1 MKKNVIKYLSISLG
15 LIIVLIIYFS
25 LIGIQTD
32 RFNNQIKD
40 RLSKYNRN
48 LDVNLKK
55 IKLTLDPLNFKFNAK
70 TIGAKVIYKKRNIEL
85 ESIKTQISIN
95 SLIKNKIVSSN
106 LIISTKSVLLK
117 DLVGFL
123 RAITNKTELF
133 FLEKAI
139 DKGFAIIDLEVNFDE
154 NGKIKKDY
162 KVKGLLKDGKINLLN
177 DFNIKNINLSLNIEN
192 DNFDLSDISFT
203 TNKIA
208 LFSNNLKIKRKHDK
222 FFISGDIENNNS
234 KLNNKFLNLL
244 RLSNNDI
251 NFNNVEISSINKFSF
266 IIDNRFNYENLFVNS
281 EISLDK
287 AEYEKPKLLSKYL
300 TEEKNVINLKKH
312 KIKATFKDNN
322 LSLIGSGKIQ
332 LEKEYDDIDYSISQ
346 SGDKVNIDSNIKLS
360 GLKIKGQ
367 KNLKTF
373 FPKINEVLNL
383 KDHQINIKFKDNNLS
398 LIGSGKIQLEKE
410 YDDIDY
416 SISQSGDKVNIDSN
430 IKLSGLKIKGQ
441 KNLKTFFPKINEV
454 LNLKDHQ
461 INIKFK
467 DNNLSLIGSGK
478 IQLEKEYDDIDYSIS
493 QSGDKVNFDTKFI
506 FRKTQFEVDRI
517 NFSNDVKSKLQ
528 LEVSGNYI
536 RKNDLSIDKLLIT
549 TKDDKLGLSNLLI
562 DKYHRI
568 VKFDEISL
576 NYFDNE
582 NKKNQV
588 LIKRKQKNNYE
599 LNGSLFN
606 ANSLI
611 SDLLKSKDDKHARIF
626 KNNIKFNLNLK
637 DVYLDNENVIS
648 DLKGN
653 FFIENNKIHQAN
665 ILAFF
670 DNNEKLTFTISTNND
685 EKITTLFSSKAKP
698 LVQRYKFVKGYEEGY
713 LDFYSSKINNISK
726 SKLKIYDFKL
736 KELPVLTKLLI
747 LASLQG
753 IADLLSGEGIR
764 FDEMEMNFKNNSNLM
779 TIDELYAIGPAIS
792 ILMSGYIEEDKLV
805 SLRGTLVP
813 ATTINKTVSSIPVLG
828 KILVGDKTGEGVFG
842 VSFKIKGKPKD
853 LKTTVNPIKTLT
865 PRFITRTLEKIKKN

>member
-15 LIIVLIIYFS
+15 LIIILIIYFS

-40 RLSKYNRN
+40 RLSKYNSN

-123 RAITNKTELF
+123 RVTTNKTELF

-154 NGKIKKDY
+154 NGNIKKDY

-177 DFNIKNINLSLNIEN
+177 DFNIKNINFLLNIEN
-192 DNFDLSDISFT
+192 NNFDFSDISFT
-203 TNKIA
+203 TNKID
-208 LFSNNLKIKRKHDK
+208 LFSNNLKIKRKQDK

-244 RLSNNDI
+244 RLSYHDI
-251 NFNNVEISSINKFSF
+251 NFNNVEISSKNKFSF
-266 IIDNRFNYENLFVNS
+266 IIDNRFNYENLFINS

-287 AEYEKPKLLSKYL
+287 AEYKKPKLLSKYL
-300 TEEKNVINLKKH
+300 TEVKDVINLRKH

-360 GLKIKGQ
+360 G
-367 KNLKTF
+367 
-373 FPKINEVLNL
+373 
-383 KDHQINIKFKDNNLS
+383 INIKS
-398 LIGSGKIQLEKE
+398 
-410 YDDIDY
+410 
-416 SISQSGDKVNIDSN
+416 
-430 IKLSGLKIKGQ
+430 Q

-506 FRKTQFEVDRI
+506 FKKTQFEVERI
-517 NFSNDVKSKLQ
+517 NFSNDGNSKLQ
-528 LEVSGNYI
+528 LEVSGNHI
-536 RKNDLSIDKLLIT
+536 IKNNLSIDKLLIT
-549 TKDDKLGLSNLLI
+549 TKNDKFGLSNLLI

-582 NKKNQV
+582 GKKNHI

-599 LNGSLFN
+599 LNGTLFN

-626 KNNIKFNLNLK
+626 KNNINFNLNLK

-653 FFIENNKIHQAN
+653 FYIENNKIHQAN
-665 ILAFF
+665 ISAFF
-670 DNNEKLTFTISTNND
+670 DNNKKLTFTINTNND

-698 LVQRYKFVKGYEEGY
+698 LVQRYNFVKGYEEGY

-736 KELPVLTKLLI
+736 KELPVLTKLLT

-764 FDEMEMNFKNNSNLM
+764 FDEMEMNFKNSSNLM

-828 KILVGDKTGEGVFG
+828 KILVCDKTGEGVFG

-865 PRFITRTLEKIKKN
+865 PRFITRTLEKIKNN

>member
-1 MKKNVIKYLSISLG
+1 MKKNIIKYLLISSG
-15 LIIVLIIYFS
+15 LIFVIIIYFS
-25 LIGIQTD
+25 LIGIETD
-32 RFNNQIKD
+32 RFNYQIKD
-40 RLSKYNRN
+40 RLSKNNSN
-48 LDVNLKK
+48 LDINLKK
-55 IKLTLDPLNFKFNAK
+55 IKLTLDPLNFNFNVK
-70 TIGAKVIYKKRNIEL
+70 TIGANIIYKKRNIEL
-85 ESIKTQISIN
+85 ESIKSQISIN

-123 RAITNKTELF
+123 RAVTNKTELF
-133 FLEKAI
+133 FLEKTI

-154 NGKIKKDY
+154 NGNIKKDY

-177 DFNIKNINLSLNIEN
+177 NLNFKNINLLLNIEKN
-192 DNFDLSDISFT
+192 NFNLSDISFT
-203 TNKIA
+203 TNKVDF
-208 LFSNNLKIKRKHDK
+208 FSNNLKIKKEQEK
-222 FFISGDIENNNS
+222 FFINGDIENNNS

-244 RLSNNDI
+244 RSNYHGIKLSI
-251 NFNNVEISSINKFSF
+251 AEISSKNKFSF
-266 IIDNRFNYENLFVNS
+266 IIDNKFNYENLFVYS
-281 EISLDK
+281 EILLDK
-287 AEYEKPKLLSKYL
+287 MEYEKPGILSEYF
-300 TEEKNVINLKKH
+300 TEVKNVINLKKH

-322 LSLIGSGKIQ
+322 LSLSGSGKIQ
-332 LEKEYDDIDYSISQ
+332 LEKEFDEIDYTFSQ
-346 SGDKVNIDSNIKLS
+346 SGDKVNLESNIKLS
-360 GLKIKGQ
+360 GLKIKSQ

-373 FPKINEVLNL
+373 FPKINQVLNL

-398 LIGSGKIQLEKE
+398 ISGSGKIQLEKE
-410 YDDIDY
+410 FD
-416 SISQSGDKVNIDSN
+416 
-430 IKLSGLKIKGQ
+430 
-441 KNLKTFFPKINEV
+441 E
-454 LNLKDHQ
+454 
-461 INIKFK
+461 
-467 DNNLSLIGSGK
+467 
-478 IQLEKEYDDIDYSIS
+478 IDYSIS
-493 QSGDKVNFDTKFI
+493 QSGDKVNFDSKFN
-506 FRKTQFEVDRI
+506 FNKTLFEVKQI
-517 NFSNDVKSKLQ
+517 NFSNDSKSKVQ
-528 LEVSGNYI
+528 LNISGNYI
-536 RKNDLSIDKLLIT
+536 KKNNLTIDTLLVT
-549 TKDDKLGLSNLLI
+549 TKDDKLGMKNLLI

-568 VKFDEISL
+568 VKFDEISF

-611 SDLLKSKDDKHARIF
+611 SDLLKSNDNKHAKIF
-626 KNNIKFNLNLK
+626 KNNINFNLNLK
-637 DVYLDNENVIS
+637 DVYLDNKNVIS

-653 FFIENNKIHQAN
+653 LYIENNKIHQAN

-670 DNNEKLTFTISTNND
+670 DNNEKLTFAINTKNN

-698 LVQRYKFVKGYEEGY
+698 LVKRYKFIKGYEEGY

-736 KELPVLTKLLI
+736 QELPILTKILT

-764 FDEMEMNFKNNSNLM
+764 FDEMEMNFKNSSNLM

-792 ILMSGYIEEDKLV
+792 ILMSGYIEENKLV

-828 KILVGDKTGEGVFG
+828 KILVGDKKGEGVFG

>member
-1 MKKNVIKYLSISLG
+1 MKKNILKYLSILLG
-15 LIIVLIIYFS
+15 LFFVIIIYFS
-25 LIGIQTD
+25 LIGIETD

-40 RLSKYNRN
+40 RLSRYNSN

-55 IKLTLDPLNFKFNAK
+55 IKLTLDPLNLKFNAK
-70 TIGAKVIYKKRNIEL
+70 TIGTKVIYNKRNIEL
-85 ESIKTQISIN
+85 ESIKTQISID

-123 RAITNKTELF
+123 RATTNKTELF

-154 NGKIKKDY
+154 NGNIKKDY
-162 KVKGLLKDGKINLLN
+162 KVKGLLKNGKINLLN
-177 DFNIKNINLSLNIEN
+177 DFSIKNINLLLKIEN
-192 DNFDLSDISFT
+192 NNFDLSDIRFT
-203 TNKIA
+203 TNKID
-208 LFSNNLKIKRKHDK
+208 LFSNNLRIKRKHDK

-234 KLNNKFLNLL
+234 QLNSEFLDLL
-244 RLSNNDI
+244 RFRYHDI
-251 NFNNVEISSINKFSF
+251 FFKNVEISSKNKFSF
-266 IIDNRFNYENLFVNS
+266 IIDNKFNYEKLFVNS

-287 AEYEKPKLLSKYL
+287 AEYKKPKLLNKYL
-300 TEEKNVINLKKH
+300 TDVKNVINLRKH

-322 LSLIGSGKIQ
+322 LSVIGSGKIQ

-360 GLKIKGQ
+360 ELNIKNQ
-367 KNLKTF
+367 KSLKTF
-373 FPKINEVLNL
+373 FPNISEVLNL

-398 LIGSGKIQLEKE
+398 
-410 YDDIDY
+410 
-416 SISQSGDKVNIDSN
+416 V
-430 IKLSGLKIKGQ
+430 
-441 KNLKTFFPKINEV
+441 
-454 LNLKDHQ
+454 
-461 INIKFK
+461 
-467 DNNLSLIGSGK
+467 IGSGK

-506 FRKTQFEVDRI
+506 FNKTQFKVERI
-517 NFSNDVKSKLQ
+517 NFNNDRKSKLQ

-536 RKNDLSIDKLLIT
+536 KKNDLSIDRLLIT
-549 TKDDKLGLSNLLI
+549 TRNDKLELKNLLI
-562 DKYHRI
+562 DKYNRI

-588 LIKRKQKNNYE
+588 LIKRKQGNNYE

-606 ANSLI
+606 ANGLI
-611 SDLLKSKDDKHARIF
+611 SDLLKSNNSKHSRIF
-626 KNNIKFNLNLK
+626 KNNINFNLNLK

-653 FFIENNKIHQAN
+653 FYIKNNKIHQAN
-665 ILAFF
+665 ISAFF
-670 DNNEKLTFTISTNND
+670 DNNEKLTFTINTNND

-698 LVQRYKFVKGYEEGY
+698 IVQRYKFVKGYEEGY

-736 KELPVLTKLLI
+736 KELPVLTKLLT

-764 FDEMEMNFKNNSNLM
+764 FNEMEMNFKNSSNLM

-828 KILVGDKTGEGVFG
+828 KILVGDKTGEGIFG

>member
-1 MKKNVIKYLSISLG
+1 MKKNTLRYLSILLG
-15 LIIVLIIYFS
+15 LIFVIIIYFS
-25 LIGIQTD
+25 LIGIETD

-40 RLSKYNRN
+40 RLSKNNSN

-55 IKLTLDPLNFKFNAK
+55 IKLTLDPLKFKFNVK
-70 TIGAKVIYKKRNIEL
+70 TIGAKIIYKKKNIEL

-123 RAITNKTELF
+123 RATTNKTELF
-133 FLEKAI
+133 FLEKVI
-139 DKGFAIIDLEVNFDE
+139 DKGFVIIDLEVNFDE
-154 NGKIKKDY
+154 NGNIKKDY

-177 DFNIKNINLSLNIEN
+177 DFNIKNINLLLKIEN
-192 DNFDLSDISFT
+192 NNFDLSDISFT
-203 TNKIA
+203 TNKIDF
-208 LFSNNLKIKRKHDK
+208 FSNNLKIKRKQDK

-244 RLSNNDI
+244 RLSYHDI
-251 NFNNVEISSINKFSF
+251 NFNNVEISSKNKFSF
-266 IIDNRFNYENLFVNS
+266 IIDNRFNYKNLFVNS
-281 EISLDK
+281 EISLDT

-300 TEEKNVINLKKH
+300 IEVKDVINLRKH
-312 KIKATFKDNN
+312 NIKATFKDNN

-360 GLKIKGQ
+360 GLNIKSQ

-373 FPKINEVLNL
+373 FPKINKVLNL
-383 KDHQINIKFKDNNLS
+383 KDHQINIKF
-398 LIGSGKIQLEKE
+398 E
-410 YDDIDY
+410 
-416 SISQSGDKVNIDSN
+416 
-430 IKLSGLKIKGQ
+430 
-441 KNLKTFFPKINEV
+441 
-454 LNLKDHQ
+454 
-461 INIKFK
+461 

-493 QSGDKVNFDTKFI
+493 QSGDKVNFVSKFI
-506 FRKTQFEVDRI
+506 FNKTQFEIERI
-517 NFSNDVKSKLQ
+517 NFSNDAKSKLQ
-528 LEVSGNYI
+528 LDINGNYI
-536 RKNDLSIDKLLIT
+536 KENDLLIDRLLIT
-549 TKDDKLGLSNLLI
+549 TKDNKLGLNNLLI

-576 NYFDNE
+576 NYLDNE
-582 NKKNQV
+582 DKKNHV

-611 SDLLKSKDDKHARIF
+611 SDLVKSKDDKHARIF
-626 KNNIKFNLNLK
+626 KNNINLNLNLK

-653 FFIENNKIHQAN
+653 LYIENNKIHQAD
-665 ILAFF
+665 ISAFF
-670 DNNEKLTFTISTNND
+670 DNNEKFTFTINTNDD

-736 KELPVLTKLLI
+736 KELPALTKLLT

-764 FDEMEMNFKNNSNLM
+764 FDEMEMNFKNSSNLM

-792 ILMSGYIEEDKLV
+792 ILMSGYIEEDKLI

>member
-1 MKKNVIKYLSISLG
+1 MKKNIIKYISISLG
-15 LIIVLIIYFS
+15 LIFVIIIYFS
-25 LIGIQTD
+25 LIGIETD
-32 RFNNQIKD
+32 RFNGQIKD
-40 RLSKYNRN
+40 RLSKNNSN
-48 LDVNLKK
+48 LNVNLKK
-55 IKLTLDPLNFKFNAK
+55 IKLTLDPLNFKLNVK
-70 TIGAKVIYKKRNIEL
+70 TIGTKIIYKKRNIEL
-85 ESIKTQISIN
+85 ESIKSQISIN

-106 LIISTKSVLLK
+106 LIISTKSVLLE

-123 RAITNKTELF
+123 RAVTNKTELF
-133 FLEKAI
+133 ILEKAI

-154 NGKIKKDY
+154 NGNIKKDY

-177 DFNIKNINLSLNIEN
+177 NLNFKNINLLLNIEKN
-192 DNFDLSDISFT
+192 NFNLSDISFT
-203 TNKIA
+203 TNKVDF
-208 LFSNNLKIKRKHDK
+208 FSNNLKIKKEQEK
-222 FFISGDIENNNS
+222 FFINGDIENNNS

-244 RLSNNDI
+244 RSNYHGIKLSI
-251 NFNNVEISSINKFSF
+251 AEISSKNKFSF
-266 IIDNRFNYENLFVNS
+266 IIDNKFNYENLFVYS
-281 EISLDK
+281 EILLDK
-287 AEYEKPKLLSKYL
+287 MEYEKPGILSEYF
-300 TEEKNVINLKKH
+300 TEVKNVINLKKH

-322 LSLIGSGKIQ
+322 LSLSGSGKIQ
-332 LEKEYDDIDYSISQ
+332 LEKEFDEIDYSISQ

-360 GLKIKGQ
+360 GLKIKSQ

-373 FPKINEVLNL
+373 FPKINQVLNL

-398 LIGSGKIQLEKE
+398 ISGSGKIQLEKE
-410 YDDIDY
+410 FD
-416 SISQSGDKVNIDSN
+416 
-430 IKLSGLKIKGQ
+430 
-441 KNLKTFFPKINEV
+441 E
-454 LNLKDHQ
+454 
-461 INIKFK
+461 
-467 DNNLSLIGSGK
+467 
-478 IQLEKEYDDIDYSIS
+478 IDYSIS
-493 QSGDKVNFDTKFI
+493 QSGDKVNFDSKFN
-506 FRKTQFEVDRI
+506 FNKTLFEVKQI
-517 NFSNDVKSKLQ
+517 NFSNDSKSKVQ
-528 LEVSGNYI
+528 LNISGNYI
-536 RKNDLSIDKLLIT
+536 KKNNLTIDTLLVT
-549 TKDDKLGLSNLLI
+549 TKDDKLGMKNLLI

-568 VKFDEISL
+568 VKFDEISF

-611 SDLLKSKDDKHARIF
+611 SDLLKSNDNKHAKIF
-626 KNNIKFNLNLK
+626 KNNINFNLNLK
-637 DVYLDNENVIS
+637 DVYLDNKNVIS

-653 FFIENNKIHQAN
+653 LYIENNKIHQAN

-670 DNNEKLTFTISTNND
+670 DNNEKLTFAINTKNN

-698 LVQRYKFVKGYEEGY
+698 LVKRYKFIKGYEEGY

-736 KELPVLTKLLI
+736 QELPILTKILT

-764 FDEMEMNFKNNSNLM
+764 FDEMEMNFKNSSNLM

-792 ILMSGYIEEDKLV
+792 ILMSGYIEENKLV

-828 KILVGDKTGEGVFG
+828 KILVGDKKGEGVFG

>member
-1 MKKNVIKYLSISLG
+1 MKKNIIKYLSISLS
-15 LIIVLIIYFS
+15 LIIVIIIYFS
-25 LIGIQTD
+25 LIGIETD

-40 RLSKYNRN
+40 RLSKNNSN
-48 LDVNLKK
+48 LDVDLKK
-55 IKLTLDPLNFKFNAK
+55 IKLTLDPLNFEFNAK
-70 TIGAKVIYKKRNIEL
+70 TIGTKIIYKKRNLEL
-85 ESIKTQISIN
+85 ESIKSKISIN

-117 DLVGFL
+117 DLVEFL
-123 RAITNKTELF
+123 RLVTNKRELF
-133 FLEKAI
+133 FLEKTI
-139 DKGFAIIDLEVNFDE
+139 DKGFAIIDFEVNFDE
-154 NGKIKKDY
+154 NGNIKKDY
-162 KVKGLLKDGKINLLN
+162 KVKGLLKDGKINSLN
-177 DFNIKNINLSLNIEN
+177 DFNFKNINLLLNIEN
-192 DNFDLSDISFT
+192 NIFDLRDISFT
-203 TNKIA
+203 TNKIDF
-208 LFSNNLKIKRKHDK
+208 FSNNLKIKRKQDK
-222 FFISGDIENNNS
+222 FFISGDIENNYS
-234 KLNNKFLNLL
+234 KLNNNFLNLL
-244 RLSNNDI
+244 RLSYHDI
-251 NFNNVEISSINKFSF
+251 NISNAEISSKNKFSF
-266 IIDNRFNYENLFVNS
+266 VVDNKFNHENLFINS

-287 AEYEKPKLLSKYL
+287 AEYEKPKILSEYFPKV
-300 TEEKNVINLKKH
+300 KNVINLRKH
-312 KIKATFKDNN
+312 KIKATFKENN
-322 LSLIGSGKIQ
+322 LSLVGSGKIQ
-332 LEKEYDDIDYSISQ
+332 LEKEFDEIDYSISQ
-346 SGDKVNIDSNIKLS
+346 SGDKLNIDSNIKLS
-360 GLKIKGQ
+360 GLKIKSQ

-373 FPKINEVLNL
+373 FPKINKVLNL

-398 LIGSGKIQLEKE
+398 LVGSGKIQLEKE
-410 YDDIDY
+410 FDEIDY
-416 SISQSGDKVNIDSN
+416 SISQSGDKID
-430 IKLSGLKIKGQ
+430 
-441 KNLKTFFPKINEV
+441 
-454 LNLKDHQ
+454 
-461 INIKFK
+461 
-467 DNNLSLIGSGK
+467 
-478 IQLEKEYDDIDYSIS
+478 
-493 QSGDKVNFDTKFI
+493 FDSKFI
-506 FRKTQFEVDRI
+506 LYKTSFEVDRI
-517 NFSNDVKSKLQ
+517 NFKNDRKSKFQ
-528 LEVSGNYI
+528 LDISGHHIKRDN
-536 RKNDLSIDKLLIT
+536 LAIDRLLIT
-549 TKDDKLGLSNLLI
+549 TKDNKLSLKNLII

-568 VKFDEISL
+568 IKFDEISV
-576 NYFDNE
+576 NYFDSE
-582 NKKNQV
+582 DKKNQV

-626 KNNIKFNLNLK
+626 KNNINFNLNLK
-637 DVYLDNENVIS
+637 DVYLDKKNVIS

-653 FFIENNKIHQAN
+653 LYFENNKIHQAN
-665 ILAFF
+665 ISAFF
-670 DNNEKLTFTISTNND
+670 DNNEKLTFTINTNNN

-736 KELPVLTKLLI
+736 KELPVLTKLLT

-764 FDEMEMNFKNNSNLM
+764 FNEMEMNFKNSSNLM

-828 KILVGDKTGEGVFG
+828 KILVGDKTGEGIFG

>member
-1 MKKNVIKYLSISLG
+1 MKKNTLRYLSILLG
-15 LIIVLIIYFS
+15 LIFVIIIYFS
-25 LIGIQTD
+25 LIGIETD

-40 RLSKYNRN
+40 RLSKNNSN

-55 IKLTLDPLNFKFNAK
+55 IKLTLDPLKFKFNVK
-70 TIGAKVIYKKRNIEL
+70 TIGAKIIYKKKNIEL

-123 RAITNKTELF
+123 RATTNKTELF

-139 DKGFAIIDLEVNFDE
+139 DKGFVIIDLEVNFDE
-154 NGKIKKDY
+154 NGNIKKDY

-177 DFNIKNINLSLNIEN
+177 DFNIKNINLLLKIEN
-192 DNFDLSDISFT
+192 NNFDLSDISFT
-203 TNKIA
+203 TNKIDF
-208 LFSNNLKIKRKHDK
+208 FSNNLKIKRKQDK

-244 RLSNNDI
+244 RLSYHDI
-251 NFNNVEISSINKFSF
+251 NFNNVEISSKNKFSF
-266 IIDNRFNYENLFVNS
+266 IIDNRFNYKNLFVNS
-281 EISLDK
+281 EISLDT

-300 TEEKNVINLKKH
+300 IEVKDVINLRKH
-312 KIKATFKDNN
+312 NIKATFKDNN

-360 GLKIKGQ
+360 GLNIKSQ

-373 FPKINEVLNL
+373 FPKINKVLNL
-383 KDHQINIKFKDNNLS
+383 KDHQINIKF
-398 LIGSGKIQLEKE
+398 E
-410 YDDIDY
+410 
-416 SISQSGDKVNIDSN
+416 
-430 IKLSGLKIKGQ
+430 
-441 KNLKTFFPKINEV
+441 
-454 LNLKDHQ
+454 
-461 INIKFK
+461 

-493 QSGDKVNFDTKFI
+493 QSGDKVNFVSKFI
-506 FRKTQFEVDRI
+506 FNKTQFEIERI
-517 NFSNDVKSKLQ
+517 NFSNDAKSKLQ
-528 LEVSGNYI
+528 LDINGNYI
-536 RKNDLSIDKLLIT
+536 KENDLLIDRLLIT
-549 TKDDKLGLSNLLI
+549 TKDNKLGLNNLLI

-576 NYFDNE
+576 NYLDNE
-582 NKKNQV
+582 DKKNHV

-611 SDLLKSKDDKHARIF
+611 SDLVKSKDDKHARIF
-626 KNNIKFNLNLK
+626 KNNINLNLNLK

-653 FFIENNKIHQAN
+653 LYIENNKIHQAD
-665 ILAFF
+665 ISAFF
-670 DNNEKLTFTISTNND
+670 DNNEKFTFTINTNDD

-736 KELPVLTKLLI
+736 KELPALTKLLT

-764 FDEMEMNFKNNSNLM
+764 FDEMEMNFKNSSNLM

-792 ILMSGYIEEDKLV
+792 ILMSGYIEEDKLI

-828 KILVGDKTGEGVFG
+828 KILVGDKTGEGIFG

>member
-15 LIIVLIIYFS
+15 LIIILIIYFS

-40 RLSKYNRN
+40 RLSKYNSN

-123 RAITNKTELF
+123 RATTNKTELF

-154 NGKIKKDY
+154 NGNIKKDY

-177 DFNIKNINLSLNIEN
+177 DFNIKNINLLLNIEN
-192 DNFDLSDISFT
+192 NNFDFSDISFT
-203 TNKIA
+203 TNKID
-208 LFSNNLKIKRKHDK
+208 LFSNNLKIKRKQDK

-244 RLSNNDI
+244 RLSYHDI
-251 NFNNVEISSINKFSF
+251 NFNNVEISSKNKFSF
-266 IIDNRFNYENLFVNS
+266 IIDNRFNYENLFINS

-287 AEYEKPKLLSKYL
+287 AEYKKPKLLSKYL
-300 TEEKNVINLKKH
+300 TEVKDVINLRKH

-360 GLKIKGQ
+360 G
-367 KNLKTF
+367 
-373 FPKINEVLNL
+373 
-383 KDHQINIKFKDNNLS
+383 INIKS
-398 LIGSGKIQLEKE
+398 
-410 YDDIDY
+410 
-416 SISQSGDKVNIDSN
+416 
-430 IKLSGLKIKGQ
+430 Q

-506 FRKTQFEVDRI
+506 FKKTQFEVKRI
-517 NFSNDVKSKLQ
+517 NFSNDGNSKLQ
-528 LEVSGNYI
+528 LEVSGNHI
-536 RKNDLSIDKLLIT
+536 IKNNLSIDKLLIT
-549 TKDDKLGLSNLLI
+549 TKNDKFGLSNLLI

-582 NKKNQV
+582 DKKNHI

-599 LNGSLFN
+599 LNGTLFN

-626 KNNIKFNLNLK
+626 KNNINFNLNLK

-653 FFIENNKIHQAN
+653 FYIENNKIHQAN
-665 ILAFF
+665 ISAFF
-670 DNNEKLTFTISTNND
+670 DNNNKLTFTINTNND

-713 LDFYSSKINNISK
+713 LDFYSSKINNNSK

-736 KELPVLTKLLI
+736 KELPVLTKLLT

-764 FDEMEMNFKNNSNLM
+764 FDEMEMNFKNSSNLM

-792 ILMSGYIEEDKLV
+792 ILMSGYVEEDKLV

-865 PRFITRTLEKIKKN
+865 PRFITRTLEKIKNN

>member
-1 MKKNVIKYLSISLG
+1 M
-15 LIIVLIIYFS
+15 
-25 LIGIQTD
+25 
-32 RFNNQIKD
+32 
-40 RLSKYNRN
+40 N
-48 LDVNLKK
+48 LLK
-55 IKLTLDPLNFKFNAK
+55 
-70 TIGAKVIYKKRNIEL
+70 
-85 ESIKTQISIN
+85 SQISIN

-123 RAITNKTELF
+123 RAVTNKTELF

-154 NGKIKKDY
+154 NGNIKKDY

-177 DFNIKNINLSLNIEN
+177 DFNIKNINLLLNIEN
-192 DNFDLSDISFT
+192 NNFDLSDISFT
-203 TNKIA
+203 TNKID
-208 LFSNNLKIKRKHDK
+208 LFSNNLKIKRKQNK

-244 RLSNNDI
+244 RLSNHDI
-251 NFNNVEISSINKFSF
+251 NFNNVEISSKNKFSF
-266 IIDNRFNYENLFVNS
+266 IIDNRFNYENLFINS

-300 TEEKNVINLKKH
+300 TEVKNVINLRKH

-360 GLKIKGQ
+360 GLNIKSQ

-430 IKLSGLKIKGQ
+430 IKLSGLNIKSQ

-506 FRKTQFEVDRI
+506 FNKTQFEVERI
-517 NFSNDVKSKLQ
+517 NFSNDGKSKLQ
-528 LEVSGNYI
+528 LEVSGNHI
-536 RKNDLSIDKLLIT
+536 RKNNLSIDKLLIT
-549 TKDDKLGLSNLLI
+549 TKNDKLGLNNLLI

-568 VKFDEISL
+568 KKFDEISL

-582 NKKNQV
+582 DKK
-588 LIKRKQKNNYE
+588 I
-599 LNGSLFN
+599 
-606 ANSLI
+606 
-611 SDLLKSKDDKHARIF
+611 IF
-626 KNNIKFNLNLK
+626 
-637 DVYLDNENVIS
+637 
-648 DLKGN
+648 
-653 FFIENNKIHQAN
+653 
-665 ILAFF
+665 
-670 DNNEKLTFTISTNND
+670 
-685 EKITTLFSSKAKP
+685 
-698 LVQRYKFVKGYEEGY
+698 
-713 LDFYSSKINNISK
+713 
-726 SKLKIYDFKL
+726 
-736 KELPVLTKLLI
+736 
-747 LASLQG
+747 
-753 IADLLSGEGIR
+753 
-764 FDEMEMNFKNNSNLM
+764 
-779 TIDELYAIGPAIS
+779 
-792 ILMSGYIEEDKLV
+792 
-805 SLRGTLVP
+805 
-813 ATTINKTVSSIPVLG
+813 
-828 KILVGDKTGEGVFG
+828 
-842 VSFKIKGKPKD
+842 
-853 LKTTVNPIKTLT
+853 
-865 PRFITRTLEKIKKN
+865 

>member
-1 MKKNVIKYLSISLG
+1 MKKNIIKYLSISLG

-25 LIGIQTD
+25 FIGIQTD
-32 RFNNQIKD
+32 RFNNQIKE
-40 RLSKYNRN
+40 RLSKYNSN

-123 RAITNKTELF
+123 RATTNKTELF

-177 DFNIKNINLSLNIEN
+177 DFNIKNINFLLNIEN

-203 TNKIA
+203 TNKID
-208 LFSNNLKIKRKHDK
+208 LFSNNLKIKRKQDK

-244 RLSNNDI
+244 RLSNHDI
-251 NFNNVEISSINKFSF
+251 NFNNAEISSKNKFSF
-266 IIDNRFNYENLFVNS
+266 IIDNKFNYENLFVNS

-300 TEEKNVINLKKH
+300 TEVKNVINLRKH
-312 KIKATFKDNN
+312 KIKATFKDN
-322 LSLIGSGKIQ
+322 S
-332 LEKEYDDIDYSISQ
+332 
-346 SGDKVNIDSNIKLS
+346 
-360 GLKIKGQ
+360 
-367 KNLKTF
+367 
-373 FPKINEVLNL
+373 
-383 KDHQINIKFKDNNLS
+383 
-398 LIGSGKIQLEKE
+398 
-410 YDDIDY
+410 
-416 SISQSGDKVNIDSN
+416 
-430 IKLSGLKIKGQ
+430 
-441 KNLKTFFPKINEV
+441 
-454 LNLKDHQ
+454 
-461 INIKFK
+461 
-467 DNNLSLIGSGK
+467 LSLIGSGK

-506 FRKTQFEVDRI
+506 ISKTQFEVERI
-517 NFSNDVKSKLQ
+517 NFSNDGKSKLQ
-528 LEVSGNYI
+528 LEVSGNHI

-549 TKDDKLGLSNLLI
+549 TKNDKLGLNNLLI

-582 NKKNQV
+582 DKKNHI

-599 LNGSLFN
+599 LNGTLFN

-626 KNNIKFNLNLK
+626 KNNINFTLNLK

-648 DLKGN
+648 ELKGN
-653 FFIENNKIHQAN
+653 FYIENNKIHQAN
-665 ILAFF
+665 ISAFF
-670 DNNEKLTFTISTNND
+670 DNNEKLTFTINTNND

-698 LVQRYKFVKGYEEGY
+698 LVKRYKFIKGYEDGY

-736 KELPVLTKLLI
+736 KELPVLTKLLT

-764 FDEMEMNFKNNSNLM
+764 FDEMEMNFKNSSNLM

-792 ILMSGYIEEDKLV
+792 ILMSGYIEEDNLV

>member
-1 MKKNVIKYLSISLG
+1 MKKNIIKYLLISSG
-15 LIIVLIIYFS
+15 LIFVIIIYFS
-25 LIGIQTD
+25 LIGIETD
-32 RFNNQIKD
+32 RFNYQIKD
-40 RLSKYNRN
+40 RLSKNNSN
-48 LDVNLKK
+48 LDINLKK
-55 IKLTLDPLNFKFNAK
+55 IKLTLDPLNFNFNVK
-70 TIGAKVIYKKRNIEL
+70 TIGANIIYKKRNIEL
-85 ESIKTQISIN
+85 ESIKSQISIN

-123 RAITNKTELF
+123 RAVTNKTELF
-133 FLEKAI
+133 FLEKTI

-154 NGKIKKDY
+154 NGNIKKDY

-177 DFNIKNINLSLNIEN
+177 NLNFKNINLLLNIEKN
-192 DNFDLSDISFT
+192 NFNLSDISFT
-203 TNKIA
+203 TNKVDF
-208 LFSNNLKIKRKHDK
+208 FSNNLKIKKEQEK
-222 FFISGDIENNNS
+222 FFINGDIENNNS

-244 RLSNNDI
+244 RSNYHGIKLSI
-251 NFNNVEISSINKFSF
+251 AEISSKNKFSF
-266 IIDNRFNYENLFVNS
+266 IIDNKFNYENLFVYS
-281 EISLDK
+281 EILLDK
-287 AEYEKPKLLSKYL
+287 MEYEKPGILSEYF
-300 TEEKNVINLKKH
+300 TEVKNVINLKKH

-322 LSLIGSGKIQ
+322 LSLSGSGKIQ
-332 LEKEYDDIDYSISQ
+332 LEKEFDEIDYTFSQ
-346 SGDKVNIDSNIKLS
+346 SGDKVNLESNIKLS
-360 GLKIKGQ
+360 GLKIKSQ

-373 FPKINEVLNL
+373 FPKINQVLNL

-398 LIGSGKIQLEKE
+398 ISGSGKIQLEKE
-410 YDDIDY
+410 FD
-416 SISQSGDKVNIDSN
+416 
-430 IKLSGLKIKGQ
+430 
-441 KNLKTFFPKINEV
+441 E
-454 LNLKDHQ
+454 
-461 INIKFK
+461 
-467 DNNLSLIGSGK
+467 
-478 IQLEKEYDDIDYSIS
+478 IDYSIS
-493 QSGDKVNFDTKFI
+493 QSGDKVNFDSKFN
-506 FRKTQFEVDRI
+506 FNKTLFEVKQI
-517 NFSNDVKSKLQ
+517 NFSNDSKSKVQ
-528 LEVSGNYI
+528 LNISGNYI
-536 RKNDLSIDKLLIT
+536 KKNNLTIDTLLVT
-549 TKDDKLGLSNLLI
+549 TKDDKLGMKNLLI

-568 VKFDEISL
+568 VKFDEISF
-576 NYFDNE
+576 NYFDKE

-611 SDLLKSKDDKHARIF
+611 SDLLKSNDNKHAKIF
-626 KNNIKFNLNLK
+626 KNNINFNLNLK
-637 DVYLDNENVIS
+637 DVYLDNKNVIS

-653 FFIENNKIHQAN
+653 LYIENNKIHQAN

-670 DNNEKLTFTISTNND
+670 DNNEKLTFAINTKNN

-698 LVQRYKFVKGYEEGY
+698 LVKRYKFIKGYEEGY

-736 KELPVLTKLLI
+736 QELPILTKILT

-764 FDEMEMNFKNNSNLM
+764 FDEMEMNFKNSSNLM

-792 ILMSGYIEEDKLV
+792 ILMSGYIEENKLV

-828 KILVGDKTGEGVFG
+828 KILVGDKKGEGVFG

>member
-15 LIIVLIIYFS
+15 LIIILIIYFS

-40 RLSKYNRN
+40 RLSKYNSN

-123 RAITNKTELF
+123 RATTNKTELF

-154 NGKIKKDY
+154 NGNIKKDY

-177 DFNIKNINLSLNIEN
+177 DFNIKNINLLLNIEN
-192 DNFDLSDISFT
+192 NNFDFSDISFT
-203 TNKIA
+203 TNKID
-208 LFSNNLKIKRKHDK
+208 LFSNNLKIKRKQDK

-244 RLSNNDI
+244 RLSYHDI
-251 NFNNVEISSINKFSF
+251 NFNNVEISSKNKFSF
-266 IIDNRFNYENLFVNS
+266 IIDNRFNYENLFINS

-300 TEEKNVINLKKH
+300 TEVKDVINLRKH

-360 GLKIKGQ
+360 GL
-367 KNLKTF
+367 
-373 FPKINEVLNL
+373 
-383 KDHQINIKFKDNNLS
+383 NIKS
-398 LIGSGKIQLEKE
+398 
-410 YDDIDY
+410 
-416 SISQSGDKVNIDSN
+416 
-430 IKLSGLKIKGQ
+430 Q

-506 FRKTQFEVDRI
+506 FNKTQFEVERI
-517 NFSNDVKSKLQ
+517 NFSNDGKSKLQ
-528 LEVSGNYI
+528 LEVSGNHI
-536 RKNDLSIDKLLIT
+536 RKNNLSIDKLLIT
-549 TKDDKLGLSNLLI
+549 TKNDKLGMSNLLI

-582 NKKNQV
+582 DKKNQI
-588 LIKRKQKNNYE
+588 LIKRNQKNNYE

-611 SDLLKSKDDKHARIF
+611 SDLLKSKDDKHVRIF
-626 KNNIKFNLNLK
+626 KNNINFNLNLK
-637 DVYLDNENVIS
+637 DVYLDNKNVIS
-648 DLKGN
+648 DIKGN
-653 FFIENNKIHQAN
+653 LYIKNNKIYQAN
-665 ILAFF
+665 ISAFF
-670 DNNEKLTFTISTNND
+670 DNNEKLTFTINTNND

-698 LVQRYKFVKGYEEGY
+698 LVKRYKFIKGYEEGY
-713 LDFYSSKINNISK
+713 LDFYSSKKNNISK

-736 KELPVLTKLLI
+736 KELPVLTKLLT

-753 IADLLSGEGIR
+753 IADLLSGDGIR

-813 ATTINKTVSSIPVLG
+813 ATTINKTVSSIPILG

>member
-1 MKKNVIKYLSISLG
+1 MKKNIIKYLSISLG

-25 LIGIQTD
+25 FIGIQTD
-32 RFNNQIKD
+32 RFNNQIKE
-40 RLSKYNRN
+40 RLSKYNSN

-123 RAITNKTELF
+123 RATTNKTELF

-162 KVKGLLKDGKINLLN
+162 KVKGLLKDGKLNLLN
-177 DFNIKNINLSLNIEN
+177 DFNIKNINLLLNVEN
-192 DNFDLSDISFT
+192 NNFDLSDISFT
-203 TNKIA
+203 TNKID
-208 LFSNNLKIKRKHDK
+208 LFSNNLKIKRKQDK

-244 RLSNNDI
+244 RLSYHDI
-251 NFNNVEISSINKFSF
+251 NFNNVEISSKNKFSF
-266 IIDNRFNYENLFVNS
+266 IIDNKFNYENLFVNS

-300 TEEKNVINLKKH
+300 TEVKNVINLRKH
-312 KIKATFKDNN
+312 KIKATFKDNS

-360 GLKIKGQ
+360 GL
-367 KNLKTF
+367 
-373 FPKINEVLNL
+373 
-383 KDHQINIKFKDNNLS
+383 NIKS
-398 LIGSGKIQLEKE
+398 
-410 YDDIDY
+410 
-416 SISQSGDKVNIDSN
+416 
-430 IKLSGLKIKGQ
+430 Q

-506 FRKTQFEVDRI
+506 ISKTQFEVERI
-517 NFSNDVKSKLQ
+517 NFSNDGKSKLQ
-528 LEVSGNYI
+528 LEVSGNHI

-549 TKDDKLGLSNLLI
+549 TKNDKLGMNNLLV

-582 NKKNQV
+582 DKKNHI

-599 LNGSLFN
+599 LNGTLFN

-626 KNNIKFNLNLK
+626 KNNINFTLNLK

-653 FFIENNKIHQAN
+653 FYIENNKIHQAN
-665 ILAFF
+665 ISAFF
-670 DNNEKLTFTISTNND
+670 DNNEKLTFTINTNND
-685 EKITTLFSSKAKP
+685 
-698 LVQRYKFVKGYEEGY
+698 
-713 LDFYSSKINNISK
+713 
-726 SKLKIYDFKL
+726 
-736 KELPVLTKLLI
+736 
-747 LASLQG
+747 
-753 IADLLSGEGIR
+753 
-764 FDEMEMNFKNNSNLM
+764 
-779 TIDELYAIGPAIS
+779 
-792 ILMSGYIEEDKLV
+792 
-805 SLRGTLVP
+805 
-813 ATTINKTVSSIPVLG
+813 
-828 KILVGDKTGEGVFG
+828 
-842 VSFKIKGKPKD
+842 
-853 LKTTVNPIKTLT
+853 
-865 PRFITRTLEKIKKN
+865 

>member
-1 MKKNVIKYLSISLG
+1 MKKNIIKFLLISLG
-15 LIIVLIIYFS
+15 FIFVIIIYFS
-25 LIGIQTD
+25 LIDIETD
-32 RFNNQIKD
+32 RFNSQIKNK
-40 RLSKYNRN
+40 LSKDNSN

-55 IKLTLDPLNFKFNAK
+55 IKLTLDPLNFKLNAK
-70 TIGAKVIYKKRNIEL
+70 TIGAKIIYKKRNIEL
-85 ESIKTQISIN
+85 ESIKSQISIN

-154 NGKIKKDY
+154 NGNIKKDY
-162 KVKGLLKDGKINLLN
+162 KVKGLLKDGKIHLLN
-177 DFNIKNINLSLNIEN
+177 DFNFKNINLLFNIKN
-192 DNFDLSDISFT
+192 QNFDLSDISFT
-203 TNKIA
+203 TNKIDF
-208 LFSNNLKIKRKHDK
+208 FSNDLKIKRKQDK
-222 FFISGDIENNNS
+222 FFISGNIENNVS
-234 KLNNKFLNLL
+234 KLNNNFLNLL
-244 RLSNNDI
+244 RFSYHDI
-251 NFNNVEISSINKFSF
+251 NISNAEISSKNKFSF
-266 IIDNRFNYENLFVNS
+266 IVDNKFNYENLFINS
-281 EISLDK
+281 EILVDK
-287 AEYEKPKLLSKYL
+287 AEYEKPKIFSKYF
-300 TEEKNVINLKKH
+300 TEVKNVINLKKH

-322 LSLIGSGKIQ
+322 LSLDGSGKIQ

-360 GLKIKGQ
+360 ELKIKSQ

-398 LIGSGKIQLEKE
+398 LDGSGKIQLEKE

-416 SISQSGDKVNIDSN
+416 SISQSGE
-430 IKLSGLKIKGQ
+430 
-441 KNLKTFFPKINEV
+441 KIN
-454 LNLKDHQ
+454 
-461 INIKFK
+461 
-467 DNNLSLIGSGK
+467 
-478 IQLEKEYDDIDYSIS
+478 
-493 QSGDKVNFDTKFI
+493 FDSKFI
-506 FRKTQFEVDRI
+506 FYKTKFVVEQI
-517 NFSNDVKSKLQ
+517 NFSNGGKSKLQ
-528 LEVSGNYI
+528 LDVTGNYI
-536 RKNDLSIDKLLIT
+536 KGNDLLIDKLLIS
-549 TKDDKLGLSNLLI
+549 TKDNKLGLNKLLI
-562 DKYHRI
+562 DRYHRI

-576 NYFDNE
+576 NYLDDE
-582 NKKNQV
+582 DKKNQV
-588 LIKRKQKNNYE
+588 LIKRKQKDNYE

-611 SDLLKSKDDKHARIF
+611 ADLLKSKDDKHARIF
-626 KNNIKFNLNLK
+626 KNNINLNLNLK
-637 DVYLDNENVIS
+637 DVYLDHKNVIS

-653 FFIENNKIHQAN
+653 LYIKNNKVYQAN
-665 ILAFF
+665 ISANF
-670 DNNEKLTFTISTNND
+670 DNNEKLTFTINTNNN
-685 EKITTLFSSKAKP
+685 EKVTTLFSSRAKP
-698 LVQRYKFVKGYEEGY
+698 LVKRYKFIKGYEEGY
-713 LDFYSSKINNISK
+713 LDFYSSKKNNISK

-736 KELPVLTKLLI
+736 KELPALTKLLT

-764 FDEMEMNFKNNSNLM
+764 FDEMEMNFKNNNNLM

-792 ILMSGYIEEDKLV
+792 ILMSGYIEENKLI

-813 ATTINKTVSSIPVLG
+813 ATTINKTISAIPVLG

-842 VSFKIKGKPKD
+842 VSFKIKGKPDD
-853 LKTTVNPIKTLT
+853 LKTRVNPIKTLT

>member
-15 LIIVLIIYFS
+15 LIIILIIYFS

-40 RLSKYNRN
+40 RLSKYNSN

-123 RAITNKTELF
+123 RATTNKTELF

-154 NGKIKKDY
+154 NGNIKKDY

-177 DFNIKNINLSLNIEN
+177 DFNIKNINLLLNIEN
-192 DNFDLSDISFT
+192 NNFDFSDISFT
-203 TNKIA
+203 TNKID
-208 LFSNNLKIKRKHDK
+208 LFSNNLKIKRKQDK

-244 RLSNNDI
+244 RLSYHDI
-251 NFNNVEISSINKFSF
+251 NFNNVEISSKNKFSF
-266 IIDNRFNYENLFVNS
+266 IIDNRFNYENLFINS

-300 TEEKNVINLKKH
+300 TEVKDVINLRKH

-360 GLKIKGQ
+360 GLNIKSQ

-383 KDHQINIKFKDNNLS
+383 KDHQINIKFKDNTLS
-398 LIGSGKIQLEKE
+398 VIGSGKIQLEKE
-410 YDDIDY
+410 YDDI
-416 SISQSGDKVNIDSN
+416 N
-430 IKLSGLKIKGQ
+430 
-441 KNLKTFFPKINEV
+441 
-454 LNLKDHQ
+454 
-461 INIKFK
+461 
-467 DNNLSLIGSGK
+467 
-478 IQLEKEYDDIDYSIS
+478 YSIS

-506 FRKTQFEVDRI
+506 FNKTQFKVERI
-517 NFSNDVKSKLQ
+517 NFNNDRKSKLQ

-536 RKNDLSIDKLLIT
+536 KKNDLSIDRLLIT
-549 TKDDKLGLSNLLI
+549 TRNDKLELKNLLI

-568 VKFDEISL
+568 VKFNEIFL

-588 LIKRKQKNNYE
+588 LIKRKQGNNYE

-606 ANSLI
+606 ANGLI
-611 SDLLKSKDDKHARIF
+611 SDLLKSNNSKHARIF
-626 KNNIKFNLNLK
+626 KNNINFNLNLK

-653 FFIENNKIHQAN
+653 FYIKNNKIHQAN
-665 ILAFF
+665 ISAFF
-670 DNNEKLTFTISTNND
+670 DNNEKLTFTINTNND

-698 LVQRYKFVKGYEEGY
+698 IVQRYKFVKGYEEGY

-736 KELPVLTKLLI
+736 KELPVLTKLLT

-764 FDEMEMNFKNNSNLM
+764 FNEMEMNFKNSSNLM

-805 SLRGTLVP
+805 SLKGTLVP

-828 KILVGDKTGEGVFG
+828 KILVGDKTGEGIFG

>member
-15 LIIVLIIYFS
+15 LIIILIIYFS
-25 LIGIQTD
+25 LVGIQTD

-40 RLSKYNRN
+40 RLSKYNSN
-48 LDVNLKK
+48 LEVNLKK

-123 RAITNKTELF
+123 RATTNKTELF

-154 NGKIKKDY
+154 NGNLKKDY

-177 DFNIKNINLSLNIEN
+177 DFNIKNINLLLNIEN
-192 DNFDLSDISFT
+192 NNFDFSDISFT
-203 TNKIA
+203 TNKID
-208 LFSNNLKIKRKHDK
+208 LFSNNLKIKRKQDN

-234 KLNNKFLNLL
+234 KLSNKFLNLL
-244 RLSNNDI
+244 RLSYHDI
-251 NFNNVEISSINKFSF
+251 NFNNVEISSKNKFSF
-266 IIDNRFNYENLFVNS
+266 IIDNRFNYENLLINS

-287 AEYEKPKLLSKYL
+287 AEYKKPKLLSKYL
-300 TEEKNVINLKKH
+300 TEVKDVINLRKH

-360 GLKIKGQ
+360 G
-367 KNLKTF
+367 
-373 FPKINEVLNL
+373 
-383 KDHQINIKFKDNNLS
+383 INIKS
-398 LIGSGKIQLEKE
+398 
-410 YDDIDY
+410 
-416 SISQSGDKVNIDSN
+416 
-430 IKLSGLKIKGQ
+430 Q

-506 FRKTQFEVDRI
+506 FKKTQFEVERI
-517 NFSNDVKSKLQ
+517 NFSNDGNSKLQ
-528 LEVSGNYI
+528 LEVSGNHI
-536 RKNDLSIDKLLIT
+536 IKNNLSIDKLLIT
-549 TKDDKLGLSNLLI
+549 TKNDKFGLSNLLI

-582 NKKNQV
+582 DKKNHI

-599 LNGSLFN
+599 LNGTLFN

-626 KNNIKFNLNLK
+626 KNNINFNLNLK

-653 FFIENNKIHQAN
+653 FYIENNKIHQAN
-665 ILAFF
+665 ISAFF
-670 DNNEKLTFTISTNND
+670 DNNNKLTFTINTNND

-713 LDFYSSKINNISK
+713 LDFYSSKINNNSK

-736 KELPVLTKLLI
+736 KELPVLTKLLT

-764 FDEMEMNFKNNSNLM
+764 FDEMEMNFKNSSNLM

-792 ILMSGYIEEDKLV
+792 ILMSGYVEEDKLV

>member
-15 LIIVLIIYFS
+15 LIIILIIYFS

-40 RLSKYNRN
+40 RLSKYNSN

-123 RAITNKTELF
+123 RATTNKTELF

-154 NGKIKKDY
+154 NGNIKKDY

-177 DFNIKNINLSLNIEN
+177 DFNIKNINLLLNIEN
-192 DNFDLSDISFT
+192 NNFDFSDISFT
-203 TNKIA
+203 TNKID
-208 LFSNNLKIKRKHDK
+208 LFSNNLKIKRKQDK

-244 RLSNNDI
+244 RLSYHDI
-251 NFNNVEISSINKFSF
+251 NFNNVEISSKNKFSF
-266 IIDNRFNYENLFVNS
+266 IIDNRFNYENLFINS

-287 AEYEKPKLLSKYL
+287 AEYKKPKLLSKYL
-300 TEEKNVINLKKH
+300 TEVKDVINLRKH

-360 GLKIKGQ
+360 G
-367 KNLKTF
+367 
-373 FPKINEVLNL
+373 
-383 KDHQINIKFKDNNLS
+383 INIKS
-398 LIGSGKIQLEKE
+398 
-410 YDDIDY
+410 
-416 SISQSGDKVNIDSN
+416 
-430 IKLSGLKIKGQ
+430 Q

-506 FRKTQFEVDRI
+506 FKKTQFEVERI
-517 NFSNDVKSKLQ
+517 NFSNDGNSKLQ
-528 LEVSGNYI
+528 LEVSGNHI
-536 RKNDLSIDKLLIT
+536 IKNNLSIDKLLIT
-549 TKDDKLGLSNLLI
+549 TKNDKFGLSNLLI

-582 NKKNQV
+582 DKKNHI

-599 LNGSLFN
+599 LNGTLFN

-626 KNNIKFNLNLK
+626 KNNINFNLNLK

-653 FFIENNKIHQAN
+653 FYIENNKIHQAN
-665 ILAFF
+665 ISAFF
-670 DNNEKLTFTISTNND
+670 DNNNKLTFTINTNND

-713 LDFYSSKINNISK
+713 LDFYSSKINNNSK

-736 KELPVLTKLLI
+736 KELPVLTKLLT

-764 FDEMEMNFKNNSNLM
+764 FDEMEMNFKNSSNLM

-792 ILMSGYIEEDKLV
+792 ILMSGYVEEDKLV

-865 PRFITRTLEKIKKN
+865 PRFITRTLEKIKNN

>member
-40 RLSKYNRN
+40 RLSKYNSN

-123 RAITNKTELF
+123 RATTNKTELF

-139 DKGFAIIDLEVNFDE
+139 DKGFVIIDLQVNFDE

-177 DFNIKNINLSLNIEN
+177 DFNIKNMNLLLNIEN
-192 DNFDLSDISFT
+192 NNFDLSDISFT
-203 TNKIA
+203 TNKID
-208 LFSNNLKIKRKHDK
+208 LFSNNIKIIRKQDK
-222 FFISGDIENNNS
+222 FLISGDIENNNS
-234 KLNNKFLNLL
+234 KLNNKFLNVL
-244 RLSNNDI
+244 RSNYNDI
-251 NFNNVEISSINKFSF
+251 NFSNVEMSSKNKFSF

-300 TEEKNVINLKKH
+300 TEVKNVINLRKH

-346 SGDKVNIDSNIKLS
+346 SGDKVN
-360 GLKIKGQ
+360 
-367 KNLKTF
+367 
-373 FPKINEVLNL
+373 
-383 KDHQINIKFKDNNLS
+383 
-398 LIGSGKIQLEKE
+398 
-410 YDDIDY
+410 
-416 SISQSGDKVNIDSN
+416 
-430 IKLSGLKIKGQ
+430 
-441 KNLKTFFPKINEV
+441 
-454 LNLKDHQ
+454 
-461 INIKFK
+461 
-467 DNNLSLIGSGK
+467 
-478 IQLEKEYDDIDYSIS
+478 
-493 QSGDKVNFDTKFI
+493 FDTKFI
-506 FRKTQFEVDRI
+506 ISKTQFEVERI
-517 NFSNDVKSKLQ
+517 NFSNDGKSKLQ
-528 LEVSGNYI
+528 LEVSGNHI

-549 TKDDKLGLSNLLI
+549 TKNDKLGMNNLLV

-582 NKKNQV
+582 DKKNHI

-599 LNGSLFN
+599 LNGTLFN

-626 KNNIKFNLNLK
+626 KNNINFTLNLK
-637 DVYLDNENVIS
+637 DVYLDNENIIS

-653 FFIENNKIHQAN
+653 FYIENNKIHQAN
-665 ILAFF
+665 ISAFF
-670 DNNEKLTFTISTNND
+670 DNNEKLTFTINTNND

-698 LVQRYKFVKGYEEGY
+698 LVKRYKFIKGYEDGY

-736 KELPVLTKLLI
+736 MELPVLTKLLT

-753 IADLLSGEGIR
+753 IADLLTGEGIR
-764 FDEMEMNFKNNSNLM
+764 FDEMEMNFKNSSNLM

-792 ILMSGYIEEDKLV
+792 ILMSGYIEEEKLV

>member
-1 MKKNVIKYLSISLG
+1 MKKNTLRYLSILLG
-15 LIIVLIIYFS
+15 LIFVIIIYFS
-25 LIGIQTD
+25 LIGIETD

-40 RLSKYNRN
+40 RLSKNNSN

-55 IKLTLDPLNFKFNAK
+55 IKLTLDPLKFKFNVK
-70 TIGAKVIYKKRNIEL
+70 TIGAKIIYKKKNIEL

-123 RAITNKTELF
+123 RATTNKTELF
-133 FLEKAI
+133 FLEKVI
-139 DKGFAIIDLEVNFDE
+139 DKGFVIIDLEVNFDE
-154 NGKIKKDY
+154 NGNIKKDY

-177 DFNIKNINLSLNIEN
+177 DFNIKNINLLLKIEN
-192 DNFDLSDISFT
+192 NNFDLSDISFT
-203 TNKIA
+203 TNKIDF
-208 LFSNNLKIKRKHDK
+208 FSNNLKIKRKQDK

-244 RLSNNDI
+244 RLSYHDI
-251 NFNNVEISSINKFSF
+251 NFNNVEISSKNKFSF
-266 IIDNRFNYENLFVNS
+266 IIDNRFNYKNLFVNS
-281 EISLDK
+281 EISLDT

-300 TEEKNVINLKKH
+300 IEVKDVINLRKH
-312 KIKATFKDNN
+312 NIKATFKDNN

-346 SGDKVNIDSNIKLS
+346 SGDKVNFVS
-360 GLKIKGQ
+360 
-367 KNLKTF
+367 
-373 FPKINEVLNL
+373 
-383 KDHQINIKFKDNNLS
+383 
-398 LIGSGKIQLEKE
+398 
-410 YDDIDY
+410 
-416 SISQSGDKVNIDSN
+416 
-430 IKLSGLKIKGQ
+430 
-441 KNLKTFFPKINEV
+441 
-454 LNLKDHQ
+454 
-461 INIKFK
+461 
-467 DNNLSLIGSGK
+467 
-478 IQLEKEYDDIDYSIS
+478 
-493 QSGDKVNFDTKFI
+493 KFI
-506 FRKTQFEVDRI
+506 FNKTQFEIERI
-517 NFSNDVKSKLQ
+517 NFSNDAKSKLQ
-528 LEVSGNYI
+528 LDINGNYI
-536 RKNDLSIDKLLIT
+536 KENDLLIDRLLIT
-549 TKDDKLGLSNLLI
+549 TKDNKLGLNNLLI

-576 NYFDNE
+576 NYLDNE
-582 NKKNQV
+582 DKKNHV

-611 SDLLKSKDDKHARIF
+611 SDLVKSKDDKHARIF
-626 KNNIKFNLNLK
+626 KNNINLNLNLK

-653 FFIENNKIHQAN
+653 LYIENNKIHQAD
-665 ILAFF
+665 ISAFF
-670 DNNEKLTFTISTNND
+670 DNNEKFTFTINTNDD

-736 KELPVLTKLLI
+736 KELPALTKLLT

-764 FDEMEMNFKNNSNLM
+764 FDEMEMNFKNSSNLM

-792 ILMSGYIEEDKLV
+792 ILMSGYIEEDKLI

-828 KILVGDKTGEGVFG
+828 KILVGDKTGEGIFG